1 MPKRRTTKLQITVY
15 KQLPINQKTEHHGSY
30 ENSEMIPCAPEG
42 SVDPTPKVPFAMLLY
57 FISVRVI
64 SGVLMHLK
72 TDGWLMIF
80 IMPSTIGT
88 NKYSNPTLDPTYEI
102 FGLTMNTIFTD
113 RMNTSIL

>member
-1 MPKRRTTKLQITVY
+1 MPKRTTTKLQITVY

-30 ENSEMIPCAPEG
+30 ENSEIIPGAREG
-42 SVDPTPKVPFAMLLY
+42 SVPFAMLLY

-102 FGLTMNTIFTD
+102 FGLTMNTTFTD
-113 RMNTSIL
+113 RTNTSIL